1 MSSQDPILII
11 SSQEPTTLSQD
22 RLNNSLRLNSIEN
35 IVPVSAALKESSF
48 SEIIIFDPSNKLPV
62 GEVQKSFN
70 TLTRLMGPKAKLVLS
85 FTAGAER
92 MDSEF
97 LKKIAKFSGLVVAL
111 ESSSGLIFNKKI
123 YEKKPLESKAGAVSN
138 GTFLV

>member
-1 MSSQDPILII
+1 MSQDPILII
-11 SSQEPTTLSQD
+11 SSQEPATLSQE

-48 SEIIIFDPSNKLPV
+48 SEILIFDPSNRLPV

-70 TLTRLMGPKAKLVLS
+70 TLTKLMAPKSNLVLS

-92 MDSEF
+92 LDSEF
-97 LKKIAKFSGLVVAL
+97 IKKIAKFSGLVVAL

-123 YEKKPLESKAGAVSN
+123 YEKKS
-138 GTFLV
+138 